1 MATGL
6 LSLRYL
12 TFHPVAFASGNP
24 GDAKKPENDPM

>member
-1 MATGL
+1 
-6 LSLRYL
+6 LRYL